1 MTERWHI
8 AVNDNR
14 KYIKN
19 RNVRVFFY
27 LIHAT
32 GYIES
37 DSKKEFL
44 KEFLTFYPII
54 IISMYYLRS
63 IELELDFYLTSS
75 KLFNSYKNI
84 FVFLYISHD
93 K

>member
-1 MTERWHI
+1 MITGNILKIEMFVYFFISYMRRDTKNLI
-8 AVNDNR
+8 QR
-14 KYIKN
+14 KNFSKN
-19 RNVRVFFY
+19 
-27 LIHAT
+27 
-32 GYIES
+32 
-37 DSKKEFL
+37 FL
-44 KEFLTFYPII
+44 LSIIII

-63 IELELDFYLTSS
+63 IELELDFYLISS